1 MFFRIIAFTGVRDIF
16 SSDEITL
23 AWVSNIVT
31 NSKLVW
37 NTIDID
43 HPPSS
48 KGNVV
53 FYKGMILNQDD
64 MKSINHLDSKK
75 HNSFKE

>member
-1 MFFRIIAFTGVRDIF
+1 MTITMMFFRIIAFTGVRDIS

-23 AWVSNIVT
+23 AWISNIVI

-37 NTIDID
+37 NSIDIE

-53 FYKGMILNQDD
+53 FYKGMILE
-64 MKSINHLDSKK
+64 LDT
-75 HNSFKE
+75 